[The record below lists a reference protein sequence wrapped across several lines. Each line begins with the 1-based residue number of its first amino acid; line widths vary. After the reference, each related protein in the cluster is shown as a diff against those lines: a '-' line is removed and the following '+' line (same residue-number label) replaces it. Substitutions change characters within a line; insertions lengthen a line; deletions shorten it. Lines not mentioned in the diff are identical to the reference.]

1 MSPSSNPVTP
11 EPRHAPSGR
20 ERAAVRRLA
29 TARLVSLTGSGAA
42 FAALAYIM
50 FKLTGESRWV
60 SWTLLLTFGAQGVLA
75 PLGSAL
81 GDRFDRR
88 KVLVIAD
95 LAAAAGF
102 VALAFARTPGQ
113 LLVMA
118 LITATLESPIWSV
131 SAAAVPN
138 LVGPDDLSW
147 ANGAVAVGRNI
158 GNLVGPILGG
168 VLVAVFAPDST
179 PEQLQIAGYWVFGL
193 NAVSFAGSAW
203 LIATTPGSFT
213 GERDEDHRFGG
224 LRDGVVFLLRDHVM
238 RAITL
243 AWVVL
248 LLGAGFTLV
257 AEVALAE
264 ELGTGSIGYGLLN
277 AGWGGG
283 AALGSFLAQRYLR
296 ERFEARALIW
306 GVAFVGLCLG
316 LIGIAPWLP
325 VAVGLMVGAGTGE
338 GISGVA
344 EQGIL
349 QRRTPDHL
357 RSRVI
362 GASESAILIA
372 LALSFAFGGEVVDA
386 IGPRGAFVVGGLSC
400 LAAALVLVRPL
411 GREHQQP
418 AQAPLVP

>member
-1 MSPSSNPVTP
+1 MPS
-11 EPRHAPSGR
+11 AR

-29 TARLVSLTGSGAA
+29 TARLISLTGSGAA

-50 FKLTGESRWV
+50 FQLTGESRWV
-60 SWTLLLTFGAQGVLA
+60 SWTLLLTFGAQGLFA

-88 KVLVIAD
+88 KVLVFAD
-95 LAAAAGF
+95 LAAAVGF
-102 VALAFARTPGQ
+102 VALAFAQTPAQ

-118 LITATLESPIWSV
+118 FVTATLESPIWSV

-138 LVGPDDLSW
+138 LVGPEDLTW
-147 ANGAVAVGRNI
+147 ANGMVAVGRNI

-168 VLVAVFAPDST
+168 VLVAVIAPDST
-179 PEQLQIAGYWVFGL
+179 PEQLQTAGYWVFGL

-203 LIATTPGSFT
+203 LIGTTPGSFT
-213 GERDEDHRFGG
+213 GERGEDHRFGS
-224 LRDGVVFLLRDHVM
+224 LKDGVVFLLRDRVL

-264 ELGTGSIGYGLLN
+264 ELGAGAIGYGLLN

-283 AALGSFLAQRYLR
+283 AALGSFLAQRRLR
-296 ERFEARALIW
+296 ERHEARALIW
-306 GVAFVGLCLG
+306 GVVFVGLCLG
-316 LIGIAPWLP
+316 LIGVAPWLP
-325 VAVGLMVGAGTGE
+325 LAVGLMVGAGTGE
-338 GISGVA
+338 GIGGVA

-349 QRRTPDHL
+349 QRRTPDHV

-372 LALSFAFGGEVVDA
+372 LAISFAFGGEVVDA
-386 IGPRGAFVVGGLSC
+386 LGPRGAFLIGGLSC
-400 LAAALVLVRPL
+400 LVAALVLVRPL
-411 GREHQQP
+411 GGEHRE
-418 AQAPLVP
+418 AAMRDVTV